1 MIRIAVPDLVSNS
14 YFPIIAAVEL
24 GFFKAAGFDAAV
36 DLLFPVPKTFAG
48 LRVGDLDFVVGS
60 AHATLLAF
68 PNWNGAKLL
77 CAIGQHTYWF
87 LVVRSDLKAKRG
99 DLSIVKGLRIGA
111 APGVDLSLKRLLI
124 DAGIDPEQNNVH
136 IMPIPGAAGPNV
148 SFGLSAAKALEEG
161 KLDAFWANGMGCE
174 VALRRGVGTMV
185 LDVRRGDGPPSA
197 RHYTFSALVTTEKR
211 IKEAPES
218 AAAAIR
224 AVMKA
229 HKALRDDV
237 SLATQVGQKRFPP
250 SEADLIAELVRR
262 DLPYYDPR
270 IREQTVTDM
279 NRFAQ
284 DIGLLAAPVAYE
296 TVVATQF
303 SQLWDEEAQ
312 HPRKPRVE

>member
-24 GFFKAAGFDAAV
+24 GFFKTEGFDASV
-36 DLLFPVPKTFAG
+36 DLLFPVPKTFEA
-48 LRVGDLDFVVGS
+48 LRDGQLDFVVGS

-68 PNWNGAKLL
+68 PNWSGAKLL

-87 LVVRSDLKAKRG
+87 LVVRSDLNAKRG
-99 DLSIVKGLRIGA
+99 DLSVVKGLRIGA

-124 DAGIDPEQNNVH
+124 DAGIDPDENNVQV
-136 IMPIPGAAGPNV
+136 MPIPGAAGPNV
-148 SFGLSAAKALEEG
+148 SFGLSAAKALEDG

-185 LDVRRGDGPPSA
+185 LDVRRGDGPSA
-197 RHYTFSALVTTEKR
+197 ARDYTFSALVATEKR
-211 IKEAPES
+211 IKEEPES

-237 SLATQVGQKRFPP
+237 TCATAVGKKRFPP
-250 SEADLIAELVRR
+250 SEAELIAELVRR

-270 IREQTVTDM
+270 IRERTVKEM

-284 DIGLLAAPVAYE
+284 DIGLLSAPVTYSN
-296 TVVATQF
+296 VVATQF
-303 SQLWDEEAQ
+303 SHIWEEDI
-312 HPRKPRVE
+312 

>member
-24 GFFKAAGFDAAV
+24 GFFKAEGFDASV
-36 DLLFPVPKTFAG
+36 DLLFPVPKTFEA
-48 LRVGDLDFVVGS
+48 LRDGQLDFVVGS

-68 PNWNGAKLL
+68 PDWSGAKLL

-99 DLSIVKGLRIGA
+99 DLGVVKGLRIGA
-111 APGVDLSLKRLLI
+111 APGVDLSLKRLLM
-124 DAGIDPEQNNVH
+124 DAGIDPDKNNIQ

-148 SFGLSAAKALEEG
+148 SFGLSAAKALEDG

-174 VALRRGVGTMV
+174 VALRRGVGTML
-185 LDVRRGDGPPSA
+185 LDVRRGDGPASA

-218 AAAAIR
+218 ATAAIR
-224 AVMKA
+224 ALMKA

-237 SLATQVGQKRFPP
+237 SCATAVGNKRFPP
-250 SEADLIAELVRR
+250 SEAELIAELVRR

-270 IREQTVTDM
+270 IREQTVRDM

-284 DIGLLAAPVAYE
+284 DIGLLSAPVSYDR
-296 TVVATQF
+296 VVATQF
-303 SQLWDEEAQ
+303 SHLWEEN
-312 HPRKPRVE
+312 V